1 MLKRGKE
8 KTYRL
13 YKKDKKS
20 FSKAPC
26 EVLDIKQPIGQNSQ
40 LHSFTASQLHSF
52 TASQL
57 HSFTASQL
65 HSFTAEGFLCPN
77 KFTIKHKQIY
87 STNNTHKSE
96 FPSLC
101 VFYITPFNKPQGT
114 QRVELRS
121 TSQRNNRNVLRIE
134 TGQFNG

>member
-26 EVLDIKQPIGQNSQ
+26 EALNIKHCIGQNSQ
-40 LHSFTASQLHSF
+40 LHRFTDSQI
-52 TASQL
+52 
-57 HSFTASQL
+57 
-65 HSFTAEGFLCPN
+65 HSFTAEGFLRPN

-87 STNNTHKSE
+87 SHK
-96 FPSLC
+96 
-101 VFYITPFNKPQGT
+101 KT
-114 QRVELRS
+114 QRPQRAQRIIKDAITKTTLNIFAKLSFAQRFACSAVKFKNIRS
-121 TSQRNNRNVLRIE
+121 CLI
-134 TGQFNG
+134 